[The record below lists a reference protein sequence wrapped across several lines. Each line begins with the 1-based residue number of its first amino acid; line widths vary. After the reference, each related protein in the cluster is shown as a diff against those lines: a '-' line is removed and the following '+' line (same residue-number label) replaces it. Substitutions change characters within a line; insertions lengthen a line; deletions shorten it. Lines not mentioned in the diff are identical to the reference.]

1 MFCGGVAA
9 NGFLRAAVQAAAE
22 EAGAECFVPPV
33 QCVCA
38 CRGREEGGGS
48 LWLVAVLPITLATTP
63 PYRWCTD
70 NGTMVAWAGA
80 CMAAEGTQG
89 LQADEVDFQQRMPFG
104 RELTAEELQRCRA
117 GR

>member
-1 MFCGGVAA
+1 MLCAA
-9 NGFLRAAVQAAAE
+9 CAVRVRMQGE
-22 EAGAECFVPPV
+22 
-33 QCVCA
+33 
-38 CRGREEGGGS
+38 RGGGGS
-48 LWLVAVLPITLATTP
+48 LWLVSVPITLATTP

-70 NGTMVAWAGA
+70 NGTMAAWAGA